1 MTDRVI
7 LQAGGASPLRASVAG
22 ADVNGAQ
29 FNDLIFDANQMPL
42 RLYLT
47 GFQSVAGMTWNQRLF
62 GQNVREGGPVPLY
75 DAGAGRSQVFMNAW
89 RRNNGLNF
97 LFTPS
102 FDDDQT
108 PVLGGG
114 GAGVCSNFV
123 IPLCFTVGAP
133 AFPDNLPDLTFVNF
147 CVFKNAN

>member
-7 LQAGGASPLRASVAG
+7 LQAGGASPLRASVQG
-22 ADVNGAQ
+22 VDVNGAQ

-42 RLYLT
+42 RPYLT

-62 GQNVREGGPVPLY
+62 GQKAREGGPVPLY

-89 RRNNGLNF
+89 RRNNGPNF
-97 LFTPS
+97 LFAPS

-123 IPLCFTVGAP
+123 IPLCFTVGLEIEP
-133 AFPDNLPDLTFVNF
+133 AQSSE
-147 CVFKNAN
+147 

>member
-7 LQAGGASPLRASVAG
+7 LQAGGASPLRASVQG
-22 ADVNGAQ
+22 VDVNGAQ

-42 RLYLT
+42 RPYLT

-62 GQNVREGGPVPLY
+62 GQKAREGGPVPLY
-75 DAGAGRSQVFMNAW
+75 DAGVGRSQVFMNAW
-89 RRNNGLNF
+89 RHNNGPNF
-97 LFTPS
+97 LFAPS

-123 IPLCFTVGAP
+123 IPLCFTVGLEIEP
-133 AFPDNLPDLTFVNF
+133 AQSSE
-147 CVFKNAN
+147 

>member
-7 LQAGGASPLRASVAG
+7 LQAGGTSPLRMSVAG

-89 RRNNGLNF
+89 RRNNGLTFF
-97 LFTPS
+97 LRHRSTMIRRPS
-102 FDDDQT
+102 WA
-108 PVLGGG
+108 VAAWACARIL
-114 GAGVCSNFV
+114 
-123 IPLCFTVGAP
+123 
-133 AFPDNLPDLTFVNF
+133 
-147 CVFKNAN
+147 